1 MTILLYIALAYLLI
15 TSGIL
20 YLNKQDFKPPQPTP
34 RHYFDEQA
42 PTVSI
47 CIPARNEANSI
58 ERCLRSA
65 VNQQYPNFEVLVL
78 DDESTDG
85 TSVIL
90 DSLVKEFPNTLN
102 VLSGQPK
109 PDDWLGKSWACQQLS
124 QQASGN
130 ILIFIDADTWLKP
143 YSTARIVRS
152 MGQDV
157 VDFVTVWPM
166 QKLGS
171 FWEKTVIPIIYFG
184 LLTLL
189 PSRYVYRAP
198 KWIPSFIR
206 QEMGVLFAAACG
218 QFLAFKR
225 SAYEGIGGHES
236 VKNEIVEDVA
246 LAQKIKRSGYSMKMY
261 HGAGTISCRM
271 YESGNELWEGFRKNF
286 FAGFNYNVP
295 LFTGMA
301 LLQFTVFILPALTLP
316 FLLFWGSPLQ
326 ILLCI
331 GAVAMMLAQRFV
343 IDQWFGWSIGYG
355 FLHPLAIGW
364 FEALGVQ
371 VLKDH
376 FSDDSAQWK
385 DRSV

>member
-157 VDFVTVWPM
+157 VDFVNLSEERQQEFEQAVTGNNPEISGF
-166 QKLGS
+166 LL
-171 FWEKTVIPIIYFG
+171 EKTLY
-184 LLTLL
+184 
-189 PSRYVYRAP
+189 
-198 KWIPSFIR
+198 
-206 QEMGVLFAAACG
+206 
-218 QFLAFKR
+218 
-225 SAYEGIGGHES
+225 
-236 VKNEIVEDVA
+236 
-246 LAQKIKRSGYSMKMY
+246 
-261 HGAGTISCRM
+261 
-271 YESGNELWEGFRKNF
+271 LWSSE
-286 FAGFNYNVP
+286 
-295 LFTGMA
+295 
-301 LLQFTVFILPALTLP
+301 
-316 FLLFWGSPLQ
+316 
-326 ILLCI
+326 
-331 GAVAMMLAQRFV
+331 
-343 IDQWFGWSIGYG
+343 
-355 FLHPLAIGW
+355 
-364 FEALGVQ
+364 
-371 VLKDH
+371 
-376 FSDDSAQWK
+376 
-385 DRSV
+385 